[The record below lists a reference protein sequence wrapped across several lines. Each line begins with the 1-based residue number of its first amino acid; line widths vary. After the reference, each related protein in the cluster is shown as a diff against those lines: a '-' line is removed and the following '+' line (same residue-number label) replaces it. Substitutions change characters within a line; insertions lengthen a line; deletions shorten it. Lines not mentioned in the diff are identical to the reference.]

1 MNSSNDG
8 SILSTSIED
17 AGLQDTGIYV
27 CNVSNDVPD
36 QNRRTYQS
44 ANTLVEL
51 EGILIKLRIH
61 WLYIS

>member
-8 SILSTSIED
+8 YILSTSIED

-51 EGILIKLRIH
+51 EGIF
-61 WLYIS
+61 